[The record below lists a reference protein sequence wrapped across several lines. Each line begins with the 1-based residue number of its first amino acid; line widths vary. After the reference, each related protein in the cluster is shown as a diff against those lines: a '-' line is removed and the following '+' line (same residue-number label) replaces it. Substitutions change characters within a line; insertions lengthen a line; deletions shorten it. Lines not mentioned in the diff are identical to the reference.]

1 MYVFS
6 EGRGLDDW
14 SRMGVNSAPRG
25 QLVKRIDVCGVV
37 MAMIE
42 RRFEE
47 VMARTGEGCEEE
59 MARRATRGGTTT
71 QCFVGSPS
79 SEVSVADRRV
89 PIITDQIHVGIFN
102 PYWNS
107 HSGWSARF
115 PAKGGTTLGLSWP
128 WAREKR
134 SRRL

>member
-37 MAMIE
+37 MVRIE

-47 VMARTGEGCEEE
+47 VMASCEEE
-59 MARRATRGGTTT
+59 MAKRATRGAIMTP
-71 QCFVGSPS
+71 CFVGSS
-79 SEVSVADRRV
+79 STVVSVVGRRV
-89 PIITDQIHVGIFN
+89 PIITDQPQVDAGV
-102 PYWNS
+102 PV
-107 HSGWSARF
+107 
-115 PAKGGTTLGLSWP
+115 KLT
-128 WAREKR
+128 
-134 SRRL
+134 